1 MTGLKR
7 GTVKLLPYQEEWAEN
22 AKNTIALLRN
32 ILGDTAIDIQ
42 HIGSTA
48 VPHIHAKP
56 IIDIA
61 VGIRKPDDIIPY
73 RETLEK
79 IILFFVERIFPD
91 SCSLLSVILKMISA
105 PIISMLS
112 CGKKVSGIIIYVF
125 EII

>member
-7 GTVKLLPYQEEWAEN
+7 GTLKLLPYQEEWAEN

-32 ILGDTAIDIQ
+32 ILGDTAIDIH

-91 SCSLLSVILKMISA
+91 SCSLLLVILKMISA

-125 EII
+125 GII

>member
-42 HIGSTA
+42 HIGSSA
-48 VPHIHAKP
+48 VPHIHANP

-73 RETLEK
+73 RENLEK

-91 SCSLLSVILKMISA
+91 SCSLLLVILKMISA

-125 EII
+125 GII